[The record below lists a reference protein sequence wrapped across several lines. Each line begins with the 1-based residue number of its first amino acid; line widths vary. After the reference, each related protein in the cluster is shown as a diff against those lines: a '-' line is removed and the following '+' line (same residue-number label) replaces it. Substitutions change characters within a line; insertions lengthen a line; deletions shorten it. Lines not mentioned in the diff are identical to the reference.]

1 MGKIAFVFPGQGA
14 QFPGMGKDL
23 YDNFPEARDI
33 FDRAD
38 AIRPGTAAQC
48 FEGSEEELK
57 TTKNTQPC
65 MYAVEM
71 AVAAVLEAEGLKAD
85 MTAGFS
91 LGELCALTYAKSLSF
106 EEGFKLVCERGALM
120 QLDAEKTETSMA
132 AVIKL
137 SPEKVKELCAKYPD
151 VYPVNFNCP
160 GQISVSGLTQQM
172 EAFRAD
178 VKAAKGLAKPIKVKG
193 AFHSPFMADSAAA
206 FAKLIDAASFAAP
219 ETEMYSDYTGD
230 VYTQDIK
237 GTLAAQI
244 KSPVQWETIIR
255 NMIANG
261 ADTFIEA
268 GPGKTLC
275 GFIKRIDTGV
285 KYYAVCDKAGID
297 AMLADINRA

>member
-23 YDNFPEARDI
+23 YESFPEAKDV

-38 AIRPGTAAQC
+38 AIRPATSVQC

-57 TTKNTQPC
+57 TTENTQPC

-71 AVAAVLEAEGLKAD
+71 AVAAVLEAKGLKAD

-91 LGELCALTYAKSLSF
+91 LGELCALTYAKSLGL
-106 EEGFKLVCERGALM
+106 EEGFSLVCRRAKLM
-120 QLDAEKTETSMA
+120 QADALKYNTSMA

-137 SPEKVKELCAKYPD
+137 EPEKVKELCAKYTD

-160 GQISVSGLTQQM
+160 GQISVSGLEEQM

-193 AFHSPFMADSAAA
+193 AFHSPFMADSAEA
-206 FAKLIDAASFAAP
+206 FAKVLE
-219 ETEMYSDYTGD
+219 ETELKKPAIDVYADYTGE
-230 VYTQDIK
+230 VYTENMKEIL
-237 GTLAAQI
+237 GAQI
-244 KSPVQWETIIR
+244 KSPVLWENIIR
-255 NMIANG
+255 NMIAAG

-275 GFIKRIDTGV
+275 GFIKRIDPNV
-285 KYYAVCDKAGID
+285 RFFPVCDKESIE
-297 AMLADINRA
+297 AMLNEVL

>member
-23 YDNFPEARDI
+23 YESFPEAKDV

-38 AIRPGTAAQC
+38 AIRPATSAQC
-48 FEGSEEELK
+48 FTGSEEELK
-57 TTKNTQPC
+57 TTENTQPC

-71 AVAAVLEAEGLKAD
+71 AVAAVLEAKGLKAD

-91 LGELCALTYAKSLSF
+91 LGELCALTYAKSLDL
-106 EEGFKLVCERGALM
+106 EEGFKLVCERAKLM
-120 QLDAEKTETSMA
+120 QADSEKYKTSMA

-137 SPEKVKELCAKYPD
+137 EPDKVKELCAKYTD

-160 GQISVSGLTQQM
+160 GQISVSGLEEQM

-193 AFHSPFMADSAAA
+193 AFHSPFMADSADA
-206 FAKLIDAASFAAP
+206 FAKVLEGADLKKPEIDVYA
-219 ETEMYSDYTGD
+219 DYTGEI
-230 VYTQDIK
+230 YTGNMKEIL
-237 GTLAAQI
+237 GAQI

-255 NMIANG
+255 NMIADG

-275 GFIKRIDTGV
+275 GFIKRIDPGV
-285 KYYAVCDKAGID
+285 RYFPVCDKESIE
-297 AMLADINRA
+297 AMPCEVL